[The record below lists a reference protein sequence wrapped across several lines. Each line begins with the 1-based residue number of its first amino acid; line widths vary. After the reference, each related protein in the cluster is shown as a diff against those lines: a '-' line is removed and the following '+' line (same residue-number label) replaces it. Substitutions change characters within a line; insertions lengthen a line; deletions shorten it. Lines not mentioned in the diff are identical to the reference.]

1 MLCERTACER
11 FVTLFWGVFDV
22 ETSTLRYVN
31 AGHVAPILIRRDEN
45 RMEQLVEGGPVLGL
59 LPNVSYSAVT
69 VQIAESDSLVLY
81 SDGIS
86 EATDHNEKEFGEDR
100 IQEIVAR
107 CREAAA
113 GEICEQIMDRV
124 TAFASAEAPA
134 DDCTL
139 MVVRF
144 LSPGACCVS
153 KDMVEQVVA

>member
-81 SDGIS
+81 SDGSVKPQTTTRKSS
-86 EATDHNEKEFGEDR
+86 EKIAFKKSSPAAEKPQQAKSVSR
-100 IQEIVAR
+100 SW
-107 CREAAA
+107 
-113 GEICEQIMDRV
+113 
-124 TAFASAEAPA
+124 TA
-134 DDCTL
+134 
-139 MVVRF
+139 
-144 LSPGACCVS
+144 
-153 KDMVEQVVA
+153 